1 MIKDILLSAICAARA
16 ADGSLRS
23 AGFQPAKQVLSTLR
37 FQNCNKKQ
45 INIRLWAKPSWVYPP
60 HSPPVEGWC
69 EAPGWLF
76 PSRGGVVRSTGVV
89 SLLQCGAVLRQ
100 RHYTS

>member
-37 FQNCNKKQ
+37 FQNCN
-45 INIRLWAKPSWVYPP
+45 
-60 HSPPVEGWC
+60 
-69 EAPGWLF
+69 
-76 PSRGGVVRSTGVV
+76 
-89 SLLQCGAVLRQ
+89 
-100 RHYTS
+100 